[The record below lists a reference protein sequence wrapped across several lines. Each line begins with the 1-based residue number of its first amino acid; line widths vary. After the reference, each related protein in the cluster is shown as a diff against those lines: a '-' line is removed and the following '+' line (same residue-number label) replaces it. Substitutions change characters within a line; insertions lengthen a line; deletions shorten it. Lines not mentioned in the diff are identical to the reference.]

1 VLRAV
6 LNANVLLSAA
16 ISPSSAP
23 GQILER
29 FLADRAFEL
38 VITPEII
45 AEVRR
50 AFGYPRVRK
59 RIASGLDPL
68 EWLLDVVALA
78 EIVADSG
85 VAAGVS
91 RDPDDDRYV
100 AAALEGRAGF
110 IVSGDQD
117 LLALQEHQGILLI
130 TPRMFLGLLGS

>member
-6 LNANVLLSAA
+6 LDANVFLSAA

-23 GQILER
+23 GRILER
-29 FLADRAFEL
+29 FLADRAFEI
-38 VITPEII
+38 VVTPEII
-45 AEVRR
+45 AEVQR
-50 AFGYPRVRK
+50 AFGYPRVRR
-59 RIASGLDPL
+59 RIAPGLDPL

-110 IVSGDQD
+110 IVSGDRD

-130 TPRMFLGLLGS
+130 TPQMFLGLLGS